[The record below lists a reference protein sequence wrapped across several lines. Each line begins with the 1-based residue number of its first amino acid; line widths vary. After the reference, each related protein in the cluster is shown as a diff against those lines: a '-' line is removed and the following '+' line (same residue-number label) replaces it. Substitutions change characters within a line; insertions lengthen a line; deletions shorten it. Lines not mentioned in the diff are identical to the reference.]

1 MANSASITELR
12 ADSARAENSQRE
24 MGGEAPPG
32 APAAGR
38 GDPRVAGLDAD
49 VIVVGGGLAGLQAA
63 RRMVAKGL
71 RTIVLEARDEVGG
84 RTKTVEVG
92 GHRFDVGGQWTGPGQ
107 PRMYALIDEL
117 GLSTTP
123 TYSKGKRILDL
134 RGAISTYSG
143 MIPRVNPWTLIVAQ
157 VGIWKIDR
165 LCAQVPKDNP
175 WDCPRAV
182 EWDGMT
188 ALDWA
193 KRNLRN
199 DSVIAMVNGA
209 VRVIFGTDMANLSF
223 LHFLHYLHSGGGF
236 AKLVESHDGQQDRWV
251 VGGAQQLC
259 TGMVPLA
266 GTVHTGAPVRKITQD
281 GDRVSVVSDKG
292 TFTAKRVVVTVPIAL
307 ADRIQYEPPL
317 PTMRDQMTQR
327 AGMGATIKVLA
338 LYDRV
343 FWREAGLSG
352 ESVST
357 DLGTV
362 TFDDTTPGG
371 QAALLMFVTGSPARG
386 WSERPAEERRRFVLD
401 TLVRYFGEQ
410 ARTPTHYLEND
421 WAAEPFILGAPI
433 ATFPPGT
440 LSAFGPALRAPVGR
454 IHWAGTETALDS
466 TGFME
471 GALESGDRVAQEV
484 LSLVE
489 VA

>member
-1 MANSASITELR
+1 MANPEQPEASEKN
-12 ADSARAENSQRE
+12 A
-24 MGGEAPPG
+24 
-32 APAAGR
+32 
-38 GDPRVAGLDAD
+38 LDAD
-49 VIVVGGGLAGLQAA
+49 VIVVGGGLSGMNAA
-63 RRMVAKGL
+63 RRLTAKGQ
-71 RTIVLEARDEVGG
+71 RVIVLEAREEVGG
-84 RTKTVEVG
+84 RTKTVEVN

-117 GLSTTP
+117 GLTTTP
-123 TYSKGKRILDL
+123 TYAVGKRILDL

-143 MIPRVNPWTLIVAQ
+143 TIPRVNPWTLIVAQ
-157 VGIWKIDR
+157 FGIWKIDR

-199 DSVIAMVNGA
+199 ESVIAMVNGA
-209 VRVIFGTDMANLSF
+209 VRVIFGMDLANLSF

-236 AKLVESHDGQQDRWV
+236 EKLIASHDGQQDRWV
-251 VGGAQQLC
+251 AGGAQQLC
-259 TGMVPLA
+259 TRMVPLA
-266 GTVHTGAPVRKITQD
+266 GTVHTSAPVRKITQD
-281 GDRVSVVSDKG
+281 ANGVQVVSDVG
-292 TFTAKRVVVTVPIAL
+292 AFRAKRVVVTVPIAL

-327 AGMGATIKVLA
+327 SGMGATIKVLA
-338 LYDRV
+338 LYQDS
-343 FWREAGLSG
+343 FWRNAGLSG

-401 TLVRYFGEQ
+401 TLVRYFGER

-421 WAAEPFILGAPI
+421 WAVEPFILGAPI

-454 IHWAGTETALDS
+454 IHWAGTETALES

-471 GALESGDRVAQEV
+471 GALESGDRVAAEV
-484 LSLVE
+484 LRELR
-489 VA
+489 AQA

>member
-1 MANSASITELR
+1 MTTQSDNGA
-12 ADSARAENSQRE
+12 
-24 MGGEAPPG
+24 APNRG
-32 APAAGR
+32 A
-38 GDPRVAGLDAD
+38 LDAD
-49 VIVVGGGLAGLQAA
+49 VIVVGGGLSGLQAA
-63 RRMVAKGL
+63 RRLVAKGQ
-71 RTIVLEARDEVGG
+71 RVIVLEARDQVGG
-84 RTKTVEVG
+84 RTKTVEVN

-107 PRMYALIDEL
+107 PRMYALIKEL
-117 GLSTTP
+117 GLETTP
-123 TYSKGKRILDL
+123 TYAIGKRILDL
-134 RGAISTYSG
+134 RGRISTYSG

-157 VGIWKIDR
+157 IGIWKIDR

-175 WDCPRAV
+175 WDCPRAL

-193 KRNLRN
+193 KRNLR
-199 DSVIAMVNGA
+199 DESVIAMVNGA
-209 VRVIFGTDMANLSF
+209 VRVIFGTDLANLSF

-236 AKLVESHDGQQDRWV
+236 AKLIESHDGQQDSWV

-266 GTVHTGAPVRKITQD
+266 GTVHTSAPVRKITQD
-281 GDRVSVVSDKG
+281 SQGVSVVSDVG

-327 AGMGATIKVLA
+327 CGMGATIKVLA
-338 LYDRV
+338 LYESS
-343 FWREAGLSG
+343 FWRDAGYSG

-357 DLGTV
+357 DLGTI

-410 ARTPTHYLEND
+410 ARNPTHYLEND
-421 WAAEPFILGAPI
+421 WAAEPFVLGAPI

-471 GALESGDRVAQEV
+471 GALESGDRVAAEV
-484 LSLVE
+484 L
-489 VA
+489 AAR